1 MILINRKLKQTPLTN
16 QKNFLL
22 WIIQDNSTTG
32 LFQILK
38 SNIRYLSSL
47 IVIYSLVID
56 KATTLKLL

>member
-56 KATTLKLL
+56 KAITLKLL

>member
-16 QKNFLL
+16 QKNFFL

-56 KATTLKLL
+56 KAITLKLL

>member
-1 MILINRKLKQTPLTN
+1 MILINIKLKQTPLTN

-56 KATTLKLL
+56 KAITLKLL